1 MEGNRKRVTGARK
14 YCRKG
19 DMELLEW
26 KLKEINR
33 TMETERGKQKEGNRK
48 KGIAGGKHMEEA
60 DGNRQPGGRKQ
71 KGENRRKEIELGKRK
86 EGNTRIEIGEGSAVQ

>member
-19 DMELLEW
+19 DMEIFEW

-33 TMETERGKQKEGNRK
+33 TMETERGKQKEETKRGKQKEGNRK
-48 KGIAGGKHMEEA
+48 KGIAGGKPMEEA
-60 DGNRQPGGRKQ
+60 DGNR
-71 KGENRRKEIELGKRK
+71 
-86 EGNTRIEIGEGSAVQ
+86 